1 MNKTMLRR
9 YQKALNYAMR
19 ELSRNVMPEEII
31 EIEETVKGIL
41 QNE

>member
-9 YQKALNYAMR
+9 YQKALNYAKR
-19 ELSRNVMPEEII
+19 ELSRNVMPEEMI

>member
-1 MNKTMLRR
+1 MLRR

-19 ELSRNVMPEEII
+19 ELSRNVMPEEMI